1 MARRQIHSKKLQSLS
16 SSGILLYLTFSLF
29 MALFCPRSIR
39 PESLFFQS
47 HEEQKKSK
55 QSSDSSLEVFPVTP
69 DVDLLL
75 QCSFSYMHQAEESD
89 SQEQHPSGRSEETF
103 VDPEVEQEAVRSL
116 T

>member
-1 MARRQIHSKKLQSLS
+1 M
-16 SSGILLYLTFSLF
+16 TLF
-29 MALFCPRSIR
+29 YPRSIR
-39 PESLFFQS
+39 PGSLFLQS

-55 QSSDSSLEVFPVTP
+55 HSSDSSLEVFPVTP

-89 SQEQHPSGRSEETF
+89 SQEQHSSGRSEENF
-103 VDPEVEQEAVRSL
+103 VNPEVDQEEVRSL